1 MTWSAAEVAE
11 AACAWVGV
19 PDGSRRL
26 ETGDYLLADFPPG
39 YDDECPT
46 QVQWTRSDRPAAEL
60 VDEVLGHARA
70 WQRARLGWWIRLDTR
85 PADLGSVLEMRDAVL
100 RDTVG
105 VLAREL
111 TGPAGGAGGA
121 PGDDV
126 AADGDR
132 EGDVDGDGDGDGD
145 GDDGGNGGVTWRLV
159 DDAETLRDA
168 RSVYREVWGRPEP
181 TPEQWERDLA
191 EALRPVGERDAF
203 HVVAYVG
210 AEPASAGGCTRA
222 GEVARL
228 WGAATRPALRGRGA
242 YRAVIGGR
250 LAIAHQH
257 GATLGLVKGLLSTS
271 GPILQRLGFASYGE
285 ESLFVLDL

>member
-1 MTWSAAEVAE
+1 MTWSAADVAE
-11 AACAWVGV
+11 AASAWVAV
-19 PDGSRRL
+19 PGGSRRL
-26 ETGDYLLADFPPG
+26 ETDDYLLADFPPG

-46 QVQWTRSDRPAAEL
+46 QVPWTRSDRPAAEL
-60 VDEVLGHARA
+60 VDEVLHHARG
-70 WQRARLGWWIRLDTR
+70 WQRARLGWWLRLDTR
-85 PADLGSVLEMRDAVL
+85 PADLGSALEMRGAVL

-111 TGPAGGAGGA
+111 TGPAGWSDGA
-121 PGDDV
+121 PGGV
-126 AADGDR
+126 VGG
-132 EGDVDGDGDGDGD
+132 EGDGEGGGDGGGEGDGE
-145 GDDGGNGGVTWRLV
+145 GGGGVTWRLV

-181 TPEQWERDLA
+181 TPEQWESDLA
-191 EALRPVGERDAF
+191 EALRPVGQRDAF

-210 AEPASAGGCTRA
+210 AEPASAGGCTRS

-242 YRAVIGGR
+242 YRAVTGGR
-250 LAIAHQH
+250 LAIAHEH

-285 ESLFVLDL
+285 ESLLVLDL